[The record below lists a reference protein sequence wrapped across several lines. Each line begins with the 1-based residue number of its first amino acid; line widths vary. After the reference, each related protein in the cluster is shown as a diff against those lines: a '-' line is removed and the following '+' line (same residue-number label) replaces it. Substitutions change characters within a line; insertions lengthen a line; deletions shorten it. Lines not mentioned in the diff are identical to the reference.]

1 MLEDQFGEDW
11 VLSTVQSRARYCM
24 EKGVGRRE
32 LEKWGRRQRME
43 DHLAAELVLQGAEKS
58 ITRSTNGG
66 CCSQFYHL
74 GVEGPV
80 ENDCSPR

>member
-11 VLSTVQSRARYCM
+11 VLSTVETQSQVLHGEGCW
-24 EKGVGRRE
+24 EEG
-32 LEKWGRRQRME
+32 LEKWGRRQRVE

-58 ITRSTNGG
+58 ITRSTNWG

-80 ENDCSPR
+80 RE